1 MKRQNKDW
9 INKAA
14 ERANMHYRKC
24 QAKHADRNYNSREA
38 RRDFERFVKHAHWNV
53 RASADIDVS

>member
-24 QAKHADRNYNSREA
+24 QAKHDNLNYNSRES
-38 RRDFERFVKHAHWNV
+38 RREFERFMKHAH
-53 RASADIDVS
+53 

>member
-24 QAKHADRNYNSREA
+24 QAKHDNLNYNSRES
-38 RRDFERFVKHAHWNV
+38 RREFERFMQRAHWNV